1 MSVWLIIIALAI
13 VLGLYLLQ
21 FVFIF
26 TMEYRRPARLAAWL
40 TITMLL
46 PILGIALY
54 LLLARPVNRQ
64 SSHTHKRLAQE
75 KLLQAGKLT
84 HNAQSFADLKASP
97 ELDGQKQ
104 LFRLLTASKGHCI
117 TLCNKVHVLQ
127 NGHDT
132 YEAILAAISRAQS
145 YIHLDYYTIRDDGI
159 GQRFKHALIER
170 AKAGV
175 KVRVLYDGIGSMNLS
190 QAYIHE
196 LDMAGIQTSCF
207 LPPRHA
213 WYERRLNNRNH
224 SKIAV
229 IDGKIGF
236 VGGINIGDE
245 YLGKNPR
252 LGFWRDTHV
261 QLEGDAVYFL
271 QQLFRSDWAFAAKEE
286 LSGALYMPLHHC
298 EGNDPVLITP
308 GGPDQIGEP
317 ILESVV
323 ASVMAAKE
331 SISLSTPYFIPD
343 PGLLMALRVAALSGV
358 DVRIIIPGKGDSQLV
373 LWATLSYVEPLLKAG
388 IKVFRYRK
396 GFIHAK
402 VLIIDR
408 MLASVGTANM
418 DMRSFYNNYE
428 QNALL
433 FDAGS
438 ISQLKRDFRQDERD
452 SEELSLNRF
461 SERPVLQKMAEAAA
475 HLLSPLL

>member
-1 MSVWLIIIALAI
+1 MSVWLIIIVLAI

-26 TMEYRRPARLAAWL
+26 SMEYRRPVRLAAWL
-40 TITMLL
+40 TITIML
-46 PILGIALY
+46 PVVGAALY
-54 LLLARPVNRQ
+54 LLLARPVDSV
-64 SSHTHKRLAQE
+64 SSHRHKRLAREQ
-75 KLLQAGKLT
+75 LLKAGKLT
-84 HNAQSFADLKASP
+84 TNAESFADLNGHPQLA
-97 ELDGQKQ
+97 GQEQ
-104 LFRLLTASKGHCI
+104 LYQLLSAAKGRCI
-117 TLCNKVHVLQ
+117 TLRNKVQLLQ
-127 NGHDT
+127 NGQDT
-132 YEAILAAISRAQS
+132 YEAILKAIANAKT
-145 YIHLDYYTIRDDGI
+145 YIHLDYYTIRNDGI
-159 GQRFKHALIER
+159 GSRFKQALIER

-175 KVRVLYDGIGSMNLS
+175 EVRVLYDGIGSLHLS
-190 QAYIHE
+190 QAFIQD
-196 LDMAGIQTSCF
+196 LVAAGIRTSCF

-245 YLGKNPR
+245 YLGQNQK

-261 QLEGDAVYFL
+261 RLEGDAVYFL
-271 QQLFRSDWAFAAKEE
+271 QQLFRSDWAFAAHEE
-286 LSGALYMPLHHC
+286 LDEERYMPKHHC
-298 EGNDPVLITP
+298 QGHDPVLITP

-317 ILESVV
+317 ILEAVV
-323 ASVMAAKE
+323 ASVMAAQT
-331 SISLSTPYFIPD
+331 SICLSTPYFIPD

-388 IKVFRYRK
+388 IRVFRYKK

-433 FDAGS
+433 FDSDS
-438 ISQLKRDFRQDERD
+438 IAQLAKDFRQDERD
-452 SEELSLNRF
+452 SEELSLAHF
-461 SERPVLQKMAEAAA
+461 AKRPVMQKMAEAAA